1 MKGNAFI
8 TLKFCT
14 ISLKKAH
21 LRAVAASRKVR
32 LAGDERFIT
41 ARILRDQCRALRDSI
56 LHDQVFRDRCR
67 DLRDQVLRTPVPA
80 GQSGISQA
88 LNEGDGVYRP

>member
-1 MKGNAFI
+1 MKGNALI

-41 ARILRDQCRALRDSI
+41 ARILRDQCRALRAEI
-56 LHDQVFRDRCR
+56 LQDH
-67 DLRDQVLRTPVPA
+67 
-80 GQSGISQA
+80 QSGISQA